1 MERNRFLFQ
10 TANKPE
16 DIVEITSCLCVMGS
30 ESSNGISAFLRRT
43 RHFGVLISA
52 CDEDFRVHAA
62 DSPDGKGLGD
72 KQGVGEGLVGFSN
85 LMIAQRGQNFTAVHL
100 H

>member
-43 RHFGVLISA
+43 RHFGVSSLLVMKIS
-52 CDEDFRVHAA
+52 EFMQQTVLM
-62 DSPDGKGLGD
+62 GKGWVISREWEKDWLGF
-72 KQGVGEGLVGFSN
+72 LTS
-85 LMIAQRGQNFTAVHL
+85 
-100 H
+100 